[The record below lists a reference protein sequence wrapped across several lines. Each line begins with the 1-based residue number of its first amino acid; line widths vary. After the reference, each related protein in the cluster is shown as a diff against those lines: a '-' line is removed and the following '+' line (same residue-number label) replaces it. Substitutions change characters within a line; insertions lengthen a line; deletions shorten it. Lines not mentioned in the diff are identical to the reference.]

1 MKNLRLKNIS
11 VCMLAGLALLIPGA
25 CSDDND
31 GVTSKY
37 PAPVVTSHFPDEAFP
52 TGIVTI
58 KGSEFG
64 NERTERIGRVYFGGV
79 EATEYVSWSDNE
91 IQVRVPEGAESG
103 DITVWV
109 WKNNTTST
117 KEFNVLP
124 GAVISDYDPSPC
136 YPNTD
141 ISLSGRNFE
150 YFIERGVTADDITV
164 EFPTET
170 NENGVIESKAV
181 AFDSTSITVH
191 VPDEAKGGDIYV
203 RFGDW
208 QRVKGPNLSIIG
220 DIPDYYFSL
229 GEYVKADGNF
239 SVGDDGVIGSTKRG
253 AYFVYDFTV
262 PVDGFYDIFMMSTT
276 NQSYPC
282 YVNVDM
288 GTDPD
293 EIANR
298 APNVDLYNQIEKL
311 GWANM
316 KEYSWGDFKLKGGKT
331 YYMRIYLWAE
341 GTSWVCNLKD
351 VRLKYIKNPT
361 GTPIDID
368 GTPAYNL
375 YECDFNSDSM
385 LPFSPQWTW
394 DPNYIKTVDNCV
406 EFYYNYAALAA
417 DNRRERRGCELI
429 SDFATTTEG
438 WYGFKI
444 FLPEGK
450 FPMDQDGIIVSQLFN
465 NGCKNS
471 WAGHLSIDK
480 GVLKLSHRHALVDP
494 VVGVLGTLETN
505 KWYDVIVYFKVGRN
519 NKGNLKAWFGDDL
532 VESKPA
538 YDSGA
543 VSFGFGHWL
552 DDDTLDDTNSNQEC
566 IDANSYGGKDY
577 IGSKFGLYVQ
587 NPVDITLRMDDIKAL
602 EGNPAG
608 AFNIVRPQ

>member
-1 MKNLRLKNIS
+1 
-11 VCMLAGLALLIPGA
+11 
-25 CSDDND
+25 
-31 GVTSKY
+31 
-37 PAPVVTSHFPDEAFP
+37 
-52 TGIVTI
+52 
-58 KGSEFG
+58 
-64 NERTERIGRVYFGGV
+64 
-79 EATEYVSWSDNE
+79 
-91 IQVRVPEGAESG
+91 
-103 DITVWV
+103 
-109 WKNNTTST
+109 
-117 KEFNVLP
+117 
-124 GAVISDYDPSPC
+124 
-136 YPNTD
+136 
-141 ISLSGRNFE
+141 
-150 YFIERGVTADDITV
+150 
-164 EFPTET
+164 
-170 NENGVIESKAV
+170 
-181 AFDSTSITVH
+181 
-191 VPDEAKGGDIYV
+191 
-203 RFGDW
+203 
-208 QRVKGPNLSIIG
+208 
-220 DIPDYYFSL
+220 
-229 GEYVKADGNF
+229 
-239 SVGDDGVIGSTKRG
+239 
-253 AYFVYDFTV
+253 
-262 PVDGFYDIFMMSTT
+262 
-276 NQSYPC
+276 
-282 YVNVDM
+282 M